1 MVKFIKGKKYSTETA
16 TKLADWDN
24 SYSINDHKYISETL
38 YQKRTGEYFLH
49 GEGGGLTRYA
59 TSVGNAYTY
68 GERII
73 PITEEEARE
82 WAEEHLDGEGYEKI
96 FGTVE
101 ELEDKGRKTISLSV
115 AVVTAE
121 KLKRLAVSKGIT
133 VSSLVDNIVSDMSE

>member
-24 SYSINDHKYISETL
+24 SYAVNDHKYLSETL

-59 TSVGNAYTY
+59 TSVGNAYTS

-73 PITEEEARE
+73 PITEEEAHS
-82 WAEEHLDGEGYEKI
+82 WAEEHLDGEDYEKI
-96 FGTVE
+96 FGSE
-101 ELEDKGRKTISLSV
+101 EPEDKGRKTISLSI
-115 AVVTAE
+115 AVTTAD
-121 KLKRLAVSKGIT
+121 KLKKMAVAKGIT

>member
-24 SYSINDHKYISETL
+24 SYAVNDHKYLSETL

-59 TSVGNAYTY
+59 TSVGNAYTA
-68 GERII
+68 GEKIL
-73 PITEEEARE
+73 PLTEEEAHS
-82 WAEEHLDGEGYEKI
+82 WAEEHLDGEDYEKI
-96 FGTVE
+96 FGSE
-101 ELEDKGRKTISLSV
+101 EPEDKGRKTISLSV

-121 KLKRLAVSKGIT
+121 KLKRLAVAKGIT
-133 VSSLVDNIVSDMSE
+133 VSALVDNIVLDFPE

>member
-59 TSVGNAYTY
+59 TSVGNAYTS

-73 PITEEEARE
+73 PLTEEEARE
-82 WAEEHLDGEGYEKI
+82 WAEEHLDGEDYEKI
-96 FGTVE
+96 FSSE
-101 ELEDKGRKTISLSV
+101 EPEDKGRKTISLSV

-133 VSSLVDNIVSDMSE
+133 VSALVDNLLSDISE